1 MIRTQEPATQTGEF
15 EMHEERSAP
24 WYRRTY
30 RWGQTNLTE
39 IDPSRYDGEWWR
51 EQWRRTRVQ
60 GVVVNAGGIVATPAT
75 IACTTRPS
83 SRARKLISPYS
94 PRNSARR
101 CWLGWTQ
108 PGIRPVL
115 PGTPRLVHSRYQ
127 RQSLH
132 IWALLRLMHS
142 RALLR

>member
-15 EMHEERSAP
+15 EMPEERSAP

-60 GVVVNAGGIVATPAT
+60 GVVVNAGGIVAYY
-75 IACTTRPS
+75 PS
-83 SRARKLISPYS
+83 DYRLHRRAEF
-94 PRNSARR
+94 
-101 CWLGWTQ
+101 LGS
-108 PGIRPVL
+108 
-115 PGTPRLVHSRYQ
+115 GT
-127 RQSLH
+127 
-132 IWALLRLMHS
+132 
-142 RALLR
+142 